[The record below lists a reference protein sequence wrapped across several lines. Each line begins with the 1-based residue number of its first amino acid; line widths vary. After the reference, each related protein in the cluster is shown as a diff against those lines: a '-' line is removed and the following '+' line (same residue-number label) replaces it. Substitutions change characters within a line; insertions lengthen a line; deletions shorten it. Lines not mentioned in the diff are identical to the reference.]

1 MALIETKKNLL
12 FLPGIEAN
20 RVRRSIKNF
29 DMFPRRSVCTERSKF
44 CYYKCLLGHVTKSWF
59 QIWHMLTIWVP
70 VENVSTGRC
79 TSAGYYTHTNANNSS
94 CFNKKKKKIP
104 GNNVNQNKASDITE
118 KVSNELSFSAE
129 ASGLRLHRTCII
141 LQ

>member
-1 MALIETKKNLL
+1 MCQQADALLQ
-12 FLPGIEAN
+12 
-20 RVRRSIKNF
+20 VIKHTL
-29 DMFPRRSVCTERSKF
+29 MQIIA
-44 CYYKCLLGHVTKSWF
+44 HV
-59 QIWHMLTIWVP
+59 LT
-70 VENVSTGRC
+70 
-79 TSAGYYTHTNANNSS
+79 
-94 CFNKKKKKIP
+94 KKKKKIP